1 MNRQSKEE
9 SQIMWKLEM
18 ESAKTLTLTDEHA
31 QLIEIVSSKIEDYT
45 LTYDEYVKDIH
56 DYLVTVNESEEDKEP
71 KEVVKA
77 MCQYL
82 IDKYNGEE
90 IRSEQD

>member
-71 KEVVKA
+71 KEVVKE

-82 IDKYNGEE
+82 INKYNGEE